1 MKAGKNEEEMQR
13 VNFRKIA
20 EELKLSHMTLY
31 RVINNAGGV
40 KEATRTRVIEAL
52 NRHGCYMAE
61 QKKKRT
67 IVFDFDES
75 DRSCYMRDLM
85 FSLIDRVSIHDFV
98 CVTTSHRTDRR
109 KFLQEAEKAE
119 VVVFGP
125 MYEKTL
131 LPVLK
136 DLNPDL
142 LVINLLDDTVGDIA
156 IASDDFQSGK
166 AAAEYLIWNGHTEH
180 VAVTASLSG
189 EQVKHSFVNRAK
201 GFLIEQRFSAPKC
214 RIDLLDYPLI
224 TKDDNRKFLDRTFRR
239 WKKLPSA
246 IFCTGS
252 YMADQIF
259 RCCAD
264 KGIRIPEDLS
274 LLGYDKPLSPGK
286 TPLYDR
292 IYFEPEQI
300 VNWAEFFLLNRPVLK
315 TSDPIHVLLE
325 TKLEI
330 HGTVKNIRKESCS

>member
-1 MKAGKNEEEMQR
+1 MQR
-13 VNFRKIA
+13 INFRKIA
-20 EELKLSHMTLY
+20 DELKLSHMTLY

-40 KEATRTRVIEAL
+40 KDSTRARVIETL
-52 NRHGCYMAE
+52 NRHGYYMAD
-61 QKKKRT
+61 QKKKQT

-75 DRSCYMRDLM
+75 DLSYYMRDLM
-85 FSLIDRVSIHDFV
+85 RQLMERISIHDFA

-109 KFLQEAEKAE
+109 RFLQEAEKAE

-125 MYEKTL
+125 MYEKRL
-131 LPVLK
+131 LPLLK
-136 DLNPDL
+136 DLNPEL

-166 AAAEYLIWNGHTEH
+166 IASEHLIKNGHTEH

-189 EQVKHSFVNRAK
+189 ELVKHSFVNRAK
-201 GFLIEQRFSAPKC
+201 GFLTEQRFSVPKC
-214 RIDLLDYPLI
+214 RIDLLDYPLV

-259 RCCAD
+259 RYCAE

-274 LLGYDKPLSPGK
+274 LLGYDKPHSPEK
-286 TPLYDR
+286 ALIYDR

-315 TSDPIHVLLE
+315 TRDPIHVLLD

-330 HGTVKNIRKESCS
+330 HGSVKNIRKEIMQ

>member
-1 MKAGKNEEEMQR
+1 MQR
-13 VNFRKIA
+13 INFRKIA
-20 EELKLSHMTLY
+20 EELKVSHMTLY
-31 RVINNAGGV
+31 RVINNSAGV
-40 KEATRTRVIEAL
+40 KDSTRARVIEAL

-61 QKKKRT
+61 QKKRKT

-75 DRSCYMRDLM
+75 DLSFYMRDLM
-85 FSLIDRVSIHDFV
+85 SLLIERVSIHDFA
-98 CVTTSHRTDRR
+98 CVTTSHRTNRR

-131 LPVLK
+131 LPLLK
-136 DLNPDL
+136 DLNPEL
-142 LVINLLDDTVGDIA
+142 LVINLLDDTIGDIA

-166 AAAEYLIWNGHTEH
+166 AAAEYFIQNGHTEH
-180 VAVTASLSG
+180 VAVTACLSG

-201 GFLIEQRFSAPKC
+201 GFLMEQRFSAPKC

-224 TKDDNRKFLDRTFRR
+224 TKDENRKFLDRTFRR

-259 RCCAD
+259 RCCSE

-274 LLGYDKPLSPGK
+274 LLGYDKPLSPEK
-286 TPLYDR
+286 ALIYDR

-315 TSDPIHVLLE
+315 AWDPIHVLLE
-325 TKLEI
+325 AKLEI
-330 HGTVKNIRKESCS
+330 HGSVKNIRKENMQ